1 MRKRKL
7 CIAALLFLWY
17 PLWMLWTQEPS
28 AEKTLSALLEKADG
42 EQVWISGIVSR
53 REASEKYHICYL
65 ESIRSVSSGK
75 RITDHWKFL
84 IYIPRNKNIETVRV
98 GNRIEVS
105 GRLDLFETAVNPGMF
120 DQRQYYHRR
129 GVAAGIWAE
138 SVQIRDASVRQSG
151 EFLCRT
157 SILWSEK
164 LCSLLGEK
172 QGGILSAMLF
182 GEKHHIPAEIKEL
195 YRQSGIGHVLAIS
208 ALHMTFIG
216 MGLYRL
222 LRKTGLPFLP
232 AGCAGGL
239 FLSVYTNMIG
249 EGASSLRALVMYLI
263 RMGAEITGRTYDL
276 AISLSAAAMVILF
289 SWPFWMGEA
298 GFLLSFS
305 AVLGLLLQKCF
316 PEDLW
321 QGRGKKG
328 KKKKEKKEKN
338 GRKKRRQFLSKAVIR
353 ESLLSSFSIQMV
365 MFPLLLYFYYEIP
378 LYAIFLNLIVIPLM
392 SWILGAGLAGS
403 FLLLFGNT
411 SLVFLSVPGKW
422 LLKSCGFL
430 LECFEKLA
438 NVSLSLPGARWVAG
452 QPKLWQILGYYL
464 LLALALCCLMWEK
477 ERKEKKSENGK
488 KTRRRKEAAFLLYV
502 LAVWIC
508 IGGRGIGS
516 DLEITMLDVGQGDCF
531 VLRLPGNVTCLI
543 DGGSSDVK
551 AAGKFRLEPFLK
563 ARGISS
569 LDYVFVSHGDQD
581 HCNAVEELFSRQRT
595 GIEIRNLV
603 LPCREAWDEK
613 LEYLAAEARTAGI
626 KVEEIRTGQSLVCRE
641 TVLTCLLPDAAT
653 AEEPGNGASMV
664 LKLEYLNFRM
674 LFTGDLETEQEAELI
689 RKLEETEQGNK
700 AGSVE
705 TDRGKTDKI
714 EAGNIPITV
723 LKTAHHG
730 SSGST
735 GTVLLEKIT
744 PTYAWI
750 SSGKENPYGH
760 PHPDTVKRLQEAGCQ
775 IYNTQESGAVI
786 LRTDGYKIKLTNTS
800 G

>member
-7 CIAALLFLWY
+7 CIAALLFLLY
-17 PLWMLWTQEPS
+17 PLWMLWMQEPS
-28 AEKTLSALLEKADG
+28 KEKALSALLKKADG

-65 ESIRSVSSGK
+65 ESIQSVSSGK

-84 IYIPRNKNIETVRV
+84 IYIPQNKNIETVRV
-98 GNRIEVS
+98 GNRIEVG

-129 GVAAGIWAE
+129 GIAAGVWAE
-138 SVQIRDASVRQSG
+138 SVRIRDASVRQPG

-164 LCSLLGEK
+164 LCSILGEK

-182 GEKHHIPAEIKEL
+182 GEKHHIPAETKEI
-195 YRQSGIGHVLAIS
+195 YRQSGIGHILAIS

-222 LRKTGLPFLP
+222 LRTTGLPFLP

-239 FLSVYTNMIG
+239 FLSVYTGMIG

-289 SWPFWMGEA
+289 SRPFWMGEA

-305 AVLGLLLQKCF
+305 AVLGLLLQKCL

-321 QGRGKKG
+321 QGRSKKE

-338 GRKKRRQFLSKAVIR
+338 NQKRQKRFASKAAIR
-353 ESLLSSFSIQMV
+353 ASLISSFSIQAV

-378 LYAIFLNLIVIPLM
+378 LYAIFLNLVVIPLM
-392 SWILGAGLAGS
+392 SWILGAGFAGS
-403 FLLLFGNT
+403 FLLLFGNIG
-411 SLVFLSVPGKW
+411 LVFLSVPGEW

-438 NVSLSLPGARWVAG
+438 KISLSLPGARWVAG
-452 QPKLWQILGYYL
+452 QPKIWQILGYYL
-464 LLALALCCLMWEK
+464 LLALVLWCLAGK
-477 ERKEKKSENGK
+477 KAQKEKKTVNDK
-488 KTRRRKEAAFLLYV
+488 KTRRRKEIVFLLYG

-508 IGGRGIGS
+508 TSGRGIGS
-516 DLEITMLDVGQGDCF
+516 NLEVTMLDVGQGDCF

-543 DGGSSDVK
+543 DGGSSDVN

-613 LEYLAAEARTAGI
+613 LENLAEEARNAEI
-626 KVEEIRTGQSLVCRE
+626 KVEEIRSGQSLICRE
-641 TVLTCLLPDAAT
+641 AVLTCLLPDAVT
-653 AEEPGNGASMV
+653 AAEPGNGASMV
-664 LKLEYLNFRM
+664 LKLEYHNFRM
-674 LFTGDLETEQEAELI
+674 LFTGDLERGQEAELI
-689 RKLEETEQGNK
+689 KKLEKTERENK
-700 AGSVE
+700 TEKDGADSL
-705 TDRGKTDKI
+705 
-714 EAGNIPITV
+714 PITV

-735 GTVLLEKIT
+735 GTTLLEKIT
-744 PTYAWI
+744 PAYAWI
-750 SSGKENPYGH
+750 SSGKGNPYGH
-760 PHPDTVKRLQEAGCQ
+760 PHPDTVERLQKAGCQ
-775 IYNTQESGAVI
+775 IYNTQTSGAVI
-786 LRTDGYKIKLTNTS
+786 LWTDGYKIKLTNTS

>member
-53 REASEKYHICYL
+53 REASEKYYICYL

-195 YRQSGIGHVLAIS
+195 YKQSGIGHVLAIS

-289 SWPFWMGEA
+289 SRPFWMGEA

-305 AVLGLLLQKCF
+305 AVMGLLLQNCL
-316 PEDLW
+316 PENLW
-321 QGRGKKG
+321 QGRSKKE

-353 ESLLSSFSIQMV
+353 ESLLSSFSIQAV

-464 LLALALCCLMWEK
+464 LLALALCCLMWKK
-477 ERKEKKSENGK
+477 ERKEKKSEKGK
-488 KTRRRKEAAFLLYV
+488 KTRRRKEAAFLLYG

-508 IGGRGIGS
+508 ISGRGLGS

-613 LEYLAAEARTAGI
+613 LENLAAEARTAGI

-664 LKLEYLNFRM
+664 LKLEYHNFRM

-705 TDRGKTDKI
+705 TDRGKTGKI

-735 GTVLLEKIT
+735 GTAFLEKIT

-760 PHPDTVKRLQEAGCQ
+760 PHPDTMKRLQEAGCQ